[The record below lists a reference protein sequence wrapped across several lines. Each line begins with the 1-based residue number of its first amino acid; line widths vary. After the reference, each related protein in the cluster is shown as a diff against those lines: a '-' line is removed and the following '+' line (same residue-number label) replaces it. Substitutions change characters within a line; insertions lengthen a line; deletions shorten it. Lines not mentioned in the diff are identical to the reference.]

1 MSVHDNMLTYGLKR
15 GTTDELLFIDD
26 PQVPNGLDCDCVCPH
41 CKHDLIARNGGKKNT
56 HHFAHASGADCG
68 GARMTA
74 LHMLAQKILE
84 RDKVVMLPAYDT
96 EYVTHEAQQKKFANV
111 VLEQVWK
118 DESSTRKPDCVC
130 TQEDATHPLWVEI
143 YCRHIVDPERKADI
157 RRRGVYCIE
166 IDFKDLLETEYT
178 EQDVIER
185 LTKDTE
191 HREWISCPVW
201 DREHEAKYKQVL
213 AEEEREAK
221 EAEELRAASKKE
233 YQRLETIVNDWKQKR
248 DEASA
253 AKVIEE
259 IKRKP
264 FCAPYEEYEWC
275 IYDILVPNDN
285 WVDFAKHN
293 PKTDIGRKVFY
304 TLIHYYVRANFS
316 HMPFDDYYW
325 VHQKITDILCE
336 DNNKRATDIQLEYLL
351 VLWVLSKLEKYRTY
365 KGEGALYGK
374 TFANNEAVRNAV
386 LDLIREGKCNW
397 RYYLANQKSHDII
410 TKNFTGKQG
419 GDDVIAI
426 IRICFPIKEETPS
439 VGVPQL
445 LEPTRYEKI
454 GFDKEFAGVDIKKA
468 CAELN
473 RAFNEQSY

>member
-1 MSVHDNMLTYGLKR
+1 MHDKMLTYGLKR

-26 PQVPNGLDCDCVCPH
+26 SQVPNGLDCDCVCPH
-41 CKHDLIARNGGKKNT
+41 CQHDLIARNGGKKKT
-56 HHFAHASGADCG
+56 HHFAHTSGADCG

-74 LHMLAQKILE
+74 LHMLAQKVLE
-84 RDKVVMLPAYDT
+84 RDKVVMLPAYNT
-96 EYVTHEAQQKKFANV
+96 EYVTHEALQKEFANV

-130 TQEDATHPLWVEI
+130 TQEDATYPLWVEI
-143 YCRHIVDPERKADI
+143 YCRHKVDTERKEDI
-157 RRRGVYCIE
+157 RRREVYCIE
-166 IDFKDLLETEYT
+166 IDFKDLLGTEYT

-201 DREHEAKYKQVL
+201 DRENEAKCQQAL

-233 YQRLETIVNDWKQKR
+233 YQRLETIVNEWKQKR

-264 FCAPYEEYEWC
+264 FRDLYEEYEWC
-275 IYDILVPNDN
+275 IYDILVPNGN

-316 HMPFDDYYW
+316 HIPSEDYYW
-325 VHQKITDILCE
+325 VNQKITDILN
-336 DNNKRATDIQLEYLL
+336 DNNNTRAIYIQLEYLL

-365 KGEGALYGK
+365 KDEDALYGK
-374 TFANNEAVRNAV
+374 TFAHNEAIRSAV
-386 LDLIREGKCNW
+386 LHLICAGKRNW
-397 RYYLANQKSHDII
+397 RYYLANQKAHDTI
-410 TKNFTGKQG
+410 TKNFSGKQG
-419 GDDVIAI
+419 GDEVIAI
-426 IRICFPIKEETPS
+426 IRICFPLKEETS
-439 VGVPQL
+439 SFESPQS
-445 LEPTRYEKI
+445 LEPTLHEPVGY
-454 GFDKEFAGVDIKKA
+454 DKEFVGVN
-468 CAELN
+468 LN
-473 RAFNEQSY
+473 EAWAKLNQAFNEQSY